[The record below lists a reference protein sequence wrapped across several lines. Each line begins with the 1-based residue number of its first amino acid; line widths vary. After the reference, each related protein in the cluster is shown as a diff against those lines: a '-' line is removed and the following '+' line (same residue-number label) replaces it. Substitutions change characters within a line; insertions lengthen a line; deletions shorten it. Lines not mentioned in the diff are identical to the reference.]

1 MGRAPRP
8 ARPTQE
14 AGTMAQDNTSP
25 KRRNTPPVTPS
36 STPSCTPKPRK
47 RRLSR
52 KTQAWRALQ
61 IKTRLEAAINP
72 MFRLQAALNLVPDNV
87 LSRQDR
93 VSLNHELIAI
103 ECRLISLEVQA
114 AKRGEA
120 LA

>member
-36 STPSCTPKPRK
+36 STPKPRK

-52 KTQAWRALQ
+52 KTQAWRAPQ
-61 IKTRLEAAINP
+61 IKTRLEAALNP
-72 MFRLQAALNLVPDNV
+72 MFRLAAALQLVPDNM
-87 LSRQDR
+87 LSRQGR
-93 VSLNHELIAI
+93 ASLDHGVVGVVCLAVL
-103 ECRLISLEVQA
+103 CEVA
-114 AKRGEA
+114 AA
-120 LA
+120 